1 MSRCVHAALP
11 GCPSH
16 ISPAARN
23 SDGWLEQNLIYTSRN
38 KSHAWGWALPQAES
52 HQGWLLDTIFI
63 PDTQSLQQSSLHGSV
78 PAVVPR
84 LVMAE
89 AFCLCPSSTALA
101 GQSPAI
107 FLCTFS
113 SRQQDPAFQCHGI
126 PLKMRVMVQLCSTSQ
141 GRLIQILQKSSHFNY
156 LATMGEN
163 STYWSYGDSS
173 LPPASPAVYRGE
185 WAHKDVGQ
193 VNDLTLTWLWVLYRW
208 WDLACEAWLWF
219 REYKSPSFLKN
230 QAGEGG
236 RGSLHTSIHVY
247 AYIQTHM
254 HAHTCLCFKTRPE

>member
-1 MSRCVHAALP
+1 MAFIPCVRKTLDLSRALTALQPQRTAIVPCKCVQVCPCSTARLP
-11 GCPSH
+11 QQRFPLTSPQLPLIQMDDFNK
-16 ISPAARN
+16 ISFTPV
-23 SDGWLEQNLIYTSRN
+23 EH

-78 PAVVPR
+78 PAAVPR

-126 PLKMRVMVQLCSTSQ
+126 PLKIRVMVQLCSTSQ
-141 GRLIQILQKSSHFNY
+141 GQLIQTLQKSSHFNY
-156 LATMGEN
+156 SGSMGETN
-163 STYWSYGDSS
+163 TYWSYGDSS
-173 LPPASPAVYRGE
+173 LPPTSPAAYRGE
-185 WAHKDVGQ
+185 WTHKDVGQ
-193 VNDLTLTWLWVLYRW
+193 VNDLTLTWLCVLHRW
-208 WDLACEAWLWF
+208 WDLACEVWL
-219 REYKSPSFLKN
+219 
-230 QAGEGG
+230 
-236 RGSLHTSIHVY
+236 
-247 AYIQTHM
+247 IQGI
-254 HAHTCLCFKTRPE
+254 